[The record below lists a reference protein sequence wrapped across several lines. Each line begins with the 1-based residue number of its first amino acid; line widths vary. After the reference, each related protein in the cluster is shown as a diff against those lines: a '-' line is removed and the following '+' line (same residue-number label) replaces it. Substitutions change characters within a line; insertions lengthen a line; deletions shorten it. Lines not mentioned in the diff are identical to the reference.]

1 MGEMKSA
8 LERAMEKAE
17 ALGKASEEEL
27 RKWKYIPAGESLAAH
42 YLNGEAHLIA
52 ELSRYDD
59 SAQKYIIEGAKS
71 ILLRG
76 IDLPRNEHAKSI
88 NRKAMEG
95 IKSLKRDNVLI
106 ENVYTKMRRLFNHY
120 EKEGEEQRRQAYESF
135 KVDFEQ
141 RLQRAIQ
148 QRTGSLGGIGVNV
161 EGQPQFRE
169 EWRKILVQLDSQYY
183 KLLEEYKQ
191 ELMAIP

>member
-1 MGEMKSA
+1 MIQPK
-8 LERAMEKAE
+8 
-17 ALGKASEEEL
+17 
-27 RKWKYIPAGESLAAH
+27 KYV
-42 YLNGEAHLIA
+42 
-52 ELSRYDD
+52 
-59 SAQKYIIEGAKS
+59 IEGAKS

-76 IDLPRNEHAKSI
+76 IDLPRNEHAI
-88 NRKAMEG
+88 LANRKAMEG
-95 IKSLKRDNVLI
+95 IKALKKDNVLV

-120 EKEGEEQRRQAYESF
+120 EKEGEEQRRHAYESF
-135 KVDFEQ
+135 KIDFEQ

-148 QRTGSLGGIGVNV
+148 QRTGSLGGLGVNV

-191 ELMAIP
+191 ELMAIH